1 MQYTQSMKAVTSK
14 KAASPL
20 KSPHRVVSFST
31 PVVMD
36 AFHLDLGKIRL
47 TAMFQNQEDVF
58 LCV

>member
-1 MQYTQSMKAVTSK
+1 MQCTQLMKAVTSK

-20 KSPHRVVSFST
+20 KSHRVVSFST

-47 TAMFQNQEDVF
+47 TAMFQIQEDVF
-58 LCV
+58 VCV